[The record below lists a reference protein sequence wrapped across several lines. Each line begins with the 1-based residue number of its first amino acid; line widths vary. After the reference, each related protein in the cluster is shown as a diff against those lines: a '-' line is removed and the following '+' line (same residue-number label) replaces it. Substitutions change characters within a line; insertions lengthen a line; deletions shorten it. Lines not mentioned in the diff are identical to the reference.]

1 MNGKMKIFLV
11 AGTNQDDYCGGY
23 GAEAYLV
30 YAANI
35 ERVIDFF
42 FLEVKRILRKVDFLL
57 MKSLFQITKIHNAY
71 ALITNKGILGIF
83 NIVMRHIG

>member
-42 FLEVKRILRKVDFLL
+42 FGSKKDF
-57 MKSLFQITKIHNAY
+57 KESGFSIDEIIIPDHENSQCVCSY
-71 ALITNKGILGIF
+71 YE
-83 NIVMRHIG
+83 

>member
-42 FLEVKRILRKVDFLL
+42 FWK
-57 MKSLFQITKIHNAY
+57 
-71 ALITNKGILGIF
+71 
-83 NIVMRHIG
+83 